1 MNTHPVIDHL
11 ATEERIRAIAYSLWE
26 EEGCPEGRAEI
37 HWQMACDLVAAEAVE
52 PDWLQR
58 KPEEAKPVPQPAE
71 RQARHKAA

>member
-52 PDWLQR
+52 PD
-58 KPEEAKPVPQPAE
+58 
-71 RQARHKAA
+71 